1 MNEELIRNQNDITKY
16 TQYNKIYIPIEYN
29 NSNYRYFENGNYI
42 RIVTNNNCY
51 TQYNTTYCDIYDY
64 NIERNLISKTYTG
77 NNNPNLVEIDR
88 QYVTSDINY
97 STHIRQVYIQN
108 KITLGIVLLI
118 GIMFAILLSK
128 ELRLK

>member
-29 NSNYRYFENGNYI
+29 NSNYRYYENGNYI

-64 NIERNLISKTYTG
+64 NVERNLISKTYTG

-108 KITLGIVLLI
+108 KMTLGIVLLI

>member
-1 MNEELIRNQNDITKY
+1 MNEIIRNQQDINNYK
-16 TQYNKIYIPIEYN
+16 QYNKIYIPNEYN
-29 NSNYRYFENGNYI
+29 NTNWKYYENGNYI

-64 NIERNLISKTYTG
+64 NVERNLISKTYTG
-77 NNNPNLVEIDR
+77 NNNPNLVEIDK

-97 STHIRQVYIQN
+97 STHIREIFIQD
-108 KITLGIVLLI
+108 KITMLGVIAI
-118 GIMFAILLSK
+118 GILFAILLSK